1 MALNIPF
8 RNAYYRFA
16 SSYSFLFFIS
26 WSLWWSLYAI
36 WLKGHLGLTGT
47 ELGTLYSVN
56 QFTSILFMMF
66 YGIVQDKLGLKKPLI
81 WCMSFILVLTGPF
94 MIYVY
99 EPLLQSNFSVG
110 LILGAL
116 FFGLGYLAGCGLLDS
131 FTEKMARNFHFEYG
145 TARAWGSFGYAIGAF
160 FAGIFFSISPHINFW
175 LVSLFGAVFMM
186 INMRFKDKDHQCI
199 AADAGG
205 VKKEDFIAVFKDRNF
220 WVFVIFIVGTWSF
233 YNIFDQQLFPVF

>member
-110 LILGAL
+110 LILGRSFLAWGIWRDAVCL
-116 FFGLGYLAGCGLLDS
+116 TASPKKWREIFISNMEHRAPGDLLAMLLARSLPAYFLVSVPISTSGWSRYLALYL
-131 FTEKMARNFHFEYG
+131 
-145 TARAWGSFGYAIGAF
+145 
-160 FAGIFFSISPHINFW
+160 
-175 LVSLFGAVFMM
+175 
-186 INMRFKDKDHQCI
+186 
-199 AADAGG
+199 
-205 VKKEDFIAVFKDRNF
+205 
-220 WVFVIFIVGTWSF
+220 
-233 YNIFDQQLFPVF
+233 

>member
-66 YGIVQDKLGLKKPLI
+66 YGIVQDKLGLKNPLI

-110 LILGAL
+110 LILGR
-116 FFGLGYLAGCGLLDS
+116 S
-131 FTEKMARNFHFEYG
+131 FL
-145 TARAWGSFGYAIGAF
+145 AWGIWRDAVCLTVSPKKWREIFISNMEQRAP
-160 FAGIFFSISPHINFW
+160 GIFWLCYWRVLCRHIFSISPHINFW

-186 INMRFKDKDHQCI
+186 INMCFKDKDHQCV
-199 AADAGG
+199 AADAEG
-205 VKKEDFIAVFKDRNF
+205 
-220 WVFVIFIVGTWSF
+220 
-233 YNIFDQQLFPVF
+233 

>member
-66 YGIVQDKLGLKKPLI
+66 YGIVQDKLGLKKPLFSCLLCRFI
-81 WCMSFILVLTGPF
+81 RITRCRNAPVWLSQLIPGGTRSAVHGDYSFLCESGRAKKCITYRSCDYGVAYPF
-94 MIYVY
+94 
-99 EPLLQSNFSVG
+99 L
-110 LILGAL
+110 
-116 FFGLGYLAGCGLLDS
+116 
-131 FTEKMARNFHFEYG
+131 
-145 TARAWGSFGYAIGAF
+145 RA
-160 FAGIFFSISPHINFW
+160 
-175 LVSLFGAVFMM
+175 V
-186 INMRFKDKDHQCI
+186 R
-199 AADAGG
+199 
-205 VKKEDFIAVFKDRNF
+205 
-220 WVFVIFIVGTWSF
+220 
-233 YNIFDQQLFPVF
+233 

>member
-1 MALNIPF
+1 M
-8 RNAYYRFA
+8 
-16 SSYSFLFFIS
+16 
-26 WSLWWSLYAI
+26 
-36 WLKGHLGLTGT
+36 TGT

-116 FFGLGYLAGCGLLDS
+116 FL
-131 FTEKMARNFHFEYG
+131 
-145 TARAWGSFGYAIGAF
+145 AWGIWRDAVCLIASPKNGAKFSFRIWNSARLGIFGYAIGAF
-160 FAGIFFSISPHINFW
+160 FAGIF
-175 LVSLFGAVFMM
+175 LVSVPISTSG
-186 INMRFKDKDHQCI
+186 
-199 AADAGG
+199 
-205 VKKEDFIAVFKDRNF
+205 
-220 WVFVIFIVGTWSF
+220 WSR
-233 YNIFDQQLFPVF
+233 YLALYL

>member
-81 WCMSFILVLTGPF
+81 WCMSFI
-94 MIYVY
+94 
-99 EPLLQSNFSVG
+99 
-110 LILGAL
+110 
-116 FFGLGYLAGCGLLDS
+116 
-131 FTEKMARNFHFEYG
+131 
-145 TARAWGSFGYAIGAF
+145 
-160 FAGIFFSISPHINFW
+160 
-175 LVSLFGAVFMM
+175 
-186 INMRFKDKDHQCI
+186 
-199 AADAGG
+199 
-205 VKKEDFIAVFKDRNF
+205 
-220 WVFVIFIVGTWSF
+220 
-233 YNIFDQQLFPVF
+233 

>member
-1 MALNIPF
+1 MRTIVLHPVTHF
-8 RNAYYRFA
+8 
-16 SSYSFLFFIS
+16 SFYF

-81 WCMSFILVLTGPF
+81 WCMSFITVLTGPF

-131 FTEKMARNFHFEYG
+131 FTEKWREIFISNMEQRAHGDLLAMLLARSLPAYF
-145 TARAWGSFGYAIGAF
+145 
-160 FAGIFFSISPHINFW
+160 
-175 LVSLFGAVFMM
+175 LVSVPISTSG
-186 INMRFKDKDHQCI
+186 
-199 AADAGG
+199 
-205 VKKEDFIAVFKDRNF
+205 
-220 WVFVIFIVGTWSF
+220 WSR
-233 YNIFDQQLFPVF
+233 YLALYL

>member
-99 EPLLQSNFSVG
+99 EPLLQRGIWRDAVCLIASPKKWREIFISNMEQRAPGDLLAMLLARSLPAYFLVSVPISTSG
-110 LILGAL
+110 WSR
-116 FFGLGYLAGCGLLDS
+116 YLALYL
-131 FTEKMARNFHFEYG
+131 
-145 TARAWGSFGYAIGAF
+145 
-160 FAGIFFSISPHINFW
+160 
-175 LVSLFGAVFMM
+175 
-186 INMRFKDKDHQCI
+186 
-199 AADAGG
+199 
-205 VKKEDFIAVFKDRNF
+205 
-220 WVFVIFIVGTWSF
+220 
-233 YNIFDQQLFPVF
+233 

>member
-110 LILGAL
+110 LIL
-116 FFGLGYLAGCGLLDS
+116 
-131 FTEKMARNFHFEYG
+131 
-145 TARAWGSFGYAIGAF
+145 
-160 FAGIFFSISPHINFW
+160 
-175 LVSLFGAVFMM
+175 V
-186 INMRFKDKDHQCI
+186 KDHRTGYE
-199 AADAGG
+199 AGNINAVMDG
-205 VKKEDFIAVFKDRNF
+205 DLDGFINAYLKMESLEKLEKKN
-220 WVFVIFIVGTWSF
+220 
-233 YNIFDQQLFPVF
+233 

>member
-1 MALNIPF
+1 M
-8 RNAYYRFA
+8 
-16 SSYSFLFFIS
+16 
-26 WSLWWSLYAI
+26 
-36 WLKGHLGLTGT
+36 TGT

-116 FFGLGYLAGCGLLDS
+116 FLVWGIWRDAVCL
-131 FTEKMARNFHFEYG
+131 
-145 TARAWGSFGYAIGAF
+145 TA
-160 FAGIFFSISPHINFW
+160 SP
-175 LVSLFGAVFMM
+175 
-186 INMRFKDKDHQCI
+186 
-199 AADAGG
+199 
-205 VKKEDFIAVFKDRNF
+205 KKWRE
-220 WVFVIFIVGTWSF
+220 IFISNMEQRAPGDLWLC
-233 YNIFDQQLFPVF
+233 YWRILCWHIF

>member
-1 MALNIPF
+1 MVVIIRYLAE
-8 RNAYYRFA
+8 
-16 SSYSFLFFIS
+16 
-26 WSLWWSLYAI
+26 
-36 WLKGHLGLTGT
+36 GHLGLTGT
-47 ELGTLYSVN
+47 ELGTLCSVN
-56 QFTSILFMMF
+56 QFYQHSVMMF

-131 FTEKMARNFHFEYG
+131 FTEKMARNFRSQIWNSAHG
-145 TARAWGSFGYAIGAF
+145 GSFGYAIGAF

-186 INMRFKDKDHQCI
+186 INMRFKEQEHQCV
-199 AADAGG
+199 AADVGG
-205 VKKEDFIAVFKDRNF
+205 VKKEDFISQFSRIETSGF
-220 WVFVIFIVGTWSF
+220 SSYLLWGRGLSITF
-233 YNIFDQQLFPVF
+233 

>member
-1 MALNIPF
+1 M
-8 RNAYYRFA
+8 
-16 SSYSFLFFIS
+16 
-26 WSLWWSLYAI
+26 
-36 WLKGHLGLTGT
+36 TGT

-116 FFGLGYLAGCGLLDS
+116 FLDWGIWRD
-131 FTEKMARNFHFEYG
+131 AVCL
-145 TARAWGSFGYAIGAF
+145 TASPKKWREIFISNMEQRAHEGSFGYAIGAF
-160 FAGIFFSISPHINFW
+160 FAGIF
-175 LVSLFGAVFMM
+175 LVSVPISTSG
-186 INMRFKDKDHQCI
+186 
-199 AADAGG
+199 
-205 VKKEDFIAVFKDRNF
+205 
-220 WVFVIFIVGTWSF
+220 WSR
-233 YNIFDQQLFPVF
+233 YLALYL

>member
-1 MALNIPF
+1 MALKIPF

-56 QFTSILFMMF
+56 QFTSMLFMVA
-66 YGIVQDKLGLKKPLI
+66 YGIIQDKLGLKKPLI

-99 EPLLQSNFSVG
+99 EPLLQSHFSVG
-110 LILGAL
+110 LVLGSL
-116 FFGLGYLAGCGLLDS
+116 FL
-131 FTEKMARNFHFEYG
+131 
-145 TARAWGSFGYAIGAF
+145 AWGIWRAVDCLTV
-160 FAGIFFSISPHINFW
+160 SPKKWRGVFILNMEPRVPGGR
-175 LVSLFGAVFMM
+175 LVMPLAHFCWHLFQ
-186 INMRFKDKDHQCI
+186 H
-199 AADAGG
+199 
-205 VKKEDFIAVFKDRNF
+205 
-220 WVFVIFIVGTWSF
+220 
-233 YNIFDQQLFPVF
+233 

>member
-99 EPLLQSNFSVG
+99 EPLLQSNFFCRSNSG
-110 LILGAL
+110 GA
-116 FFGLGYLAGCGLLDS
+116 
-131 FTEKMARNFHFEYG
+131 
-145 TARAWGSFGYAIGAF
+145 I
-160 FAGIFFSISPHINFW
+160 FW
-175 LVSLFGAVFMM
+175 LGVSGG
-186 INMRFKDKDHQCI
+186 MRF
-199 AADAGG
+199 A
-205 VKKEDFIAVFKDRNF
+205 
-220 WVFVIFIVGTWSF
+220 
-233 YNIFDQQLFPVF
+233 

>member
-1 MALNIPF
+1 MRTIVLHPVTHFSFYF
-8 RNAYYRFA
+8 R
-16 SSYSFLFFIS
+16 
-26 WSLWWSLYAI
+26 SLWWSLYAI

-116 FFGLGYLAGCGLLDS
+116 FLAGLSGGLRV
-131 FTEKMARNFHFEYG
+131 A
-145 TARAWGSFGYAIGAF
+145 
-160 FAGIFFSISPHINFW
+160 
-175 LVSLFGAVFMM
+175 
-186 INMRFKDKDHQCI
+186 
-199 AADAGG
+199 
-205 VKKEDFIAVFKDRNF
+205 
-220 WVFVIFIVGTWSF
+220 
-233 YNIFDQQLFPVF
+233 

>member
-99 EPLLQSNFSVG
+99 EPLLQSNFSVDTVM
-110 LILGAL
+110 ACK
-116 FFGLGYLAGCGLLDS
+116 FFPGPVSRIAGMPD
-131 FTEKMARNFHFEYG
+131 
-145 TARAWGSFGYAIGAF
+145 TAPS
-160 FAGIFFSISPHINFW
+160 
-175 LVSLFGAVFMM
+175 GAVF
-186 INMRFKDKDHQCI
+186 
-199 AADAGG
+199 
-205 VKKEDFIAVFKDRNF
+205 FIPSAIFTPLPDYAVTHR
-220 WVFVIFIVGTWSF
+220 TARLTSA
-233 YNIFDQQLFPVF
+233 LHTPPVPACASSRRESPFLSCH

>member
-1 MALNIPF
+1 MRTIVWHPVTHF
-8 RNAYYRFA
+8 
-16 SSYSFLFFIS
+16 SFYF

-110 LILGAL
+110 LILGRS
-116 FFGLGYLAGCGLLDS
+116 FLARGIWRDAVCLTAS
-131 FTEKMARNFHFEYG
+131 PKMARNFHFEYG
-145 TARAWGSFGYAIGAF
+145 TARAQGSFGYAIGAF
-160 FAGIFFSISPHINFW
+160 FAGIF
-175 LVSLFGAVFMM
+175 LVSVPISTSG
-186 INMRFKDKDHQCI
+186 
-199 AADAGG
+199 
-205 VKKEDFIAVFKDRNF
+205 
-220 WVFVIFIVGTWSF
+220 WSR
-233 YNIFDQQLFPVF
+233 YLALYL

>member
-66 YGIVQDKLGLKKPLI
+66 YGIVQDKLGLEETAHL
-81 WCMSFILVLTGPF
+81 
-94 MIYVY
+94 VY
-99 EPLLQSNFSVG
+99 EFHSG
-110 LILGAL
+110 L
-116 FFGLGYLAGCGLLDS
+116 
-131 FTEKMARNFHFEYG
+131 
-145 TARAWGSFGYAIGAF
+145 
-160 FAGIFFSISPHINFW
+160 
-175 LVSLFGAVFMM
+175 
-186 INMRFKDKDHQCI
+186 
-199 AADAGG
+199 
-205 VKKEDFIAVFKDRNF
+205 DRT
-220 WVFVIFIVGTWSF
+220 V
-233 YNIFDQQLFPVF
+233 YDLRL